1 MLDGEAFPLTEQDIE
16 KMCKGKPG
24 EQEILIAG
32 MLSKFHLLDLLKNYV
47 LYEVINNN
55 TAG

>member
-32 MLSKFHLLDLLKNYV
+32 MLSKFHLLDLLK
-47 LYEVINNN
+47 LCFI
-55 TAG
+55 